1 MNVGVVLDTEVLSLL
16 TPERRHDP
24 GRRRVMAHVEHADW
38 VMTPRV
44 ARVEAMAPRDARHAD
59 LNRLV
64 RDAEDLPPLRDRG
77 RRIADAAAG
86 VRHRIGTDIAVVD
99 AVVGAVAA
107 EVEAEVVEVLTADA
121 ADLTAVAEALDAAV
135 HIVNL

>member
-1 MNVGVVLDTEVLSLL
+1 MNVAVVLDTEALSLL

-24 GRRRVMAHVEHADW
+24 GRRRIMAHVEHAEA

-44 ARVEAMAPRDARHAD
+44 ARVEAMTPRDARHAD

-64 RDAEDLPPLRDRG
+64 RDAEELPSLRDRG

-86 VRHRIGTDIAVVD
+86 VRHRLGSDVAVVD

-107 EVEAEVVEVLTADA
+107 EVETELVEILTADA
-121 ADLTAVAEALDAAV
+121 ADVTAVADALDASV
-135 HIVNL
+135 EVIRI